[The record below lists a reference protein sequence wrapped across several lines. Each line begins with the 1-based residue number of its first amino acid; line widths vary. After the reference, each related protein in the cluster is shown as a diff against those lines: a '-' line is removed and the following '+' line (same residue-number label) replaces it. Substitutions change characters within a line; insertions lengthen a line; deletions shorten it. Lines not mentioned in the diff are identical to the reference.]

1 MVAINA
7 QKGQAKNDIDKQVKT
22 FLLANP
28 TVRFSFKGY
37 PRQCLHA
44 IYARKGLAGIQNILS
59 QISQAA
65 NSKGEC
71 HSEASRRQIT
81 KMQITKMLTEFMRTE
96 PCQVADSADV
106 SPRDASKDSDEKSN
120 KSARSSS
127 SLPPDEASEITESST
142 ASVSTDLL
150 GQSSEDAACGVPWP
164 ELAAEVLSTTMA
176 KLTTGLPHGHPVE
189 ALAVPECKTPG
200 AAGLLLGSA
209 PKYDCETCLYAM
221 LAGMDRHCQQMRP
234 WQQYWV
240 SLVESACRTVLGAEF
255 KKLVLVGSI
264 ALSLETPGSDVDL
277 VCLTNSPARGVDTVD
292 ILHKVREYV
301 MANYHHSSY
310 PENFNAVVVDDARV
324 PILSLLSGNH
334 VWVDLAVNSQN
345 SLDHI
350 DWFRRCGP
358 VPTSSVTVSDIPVR
372 TATLRLIKWWLRL
385 RRVPRAKSGGLPTIA
400 WMLLVMHSSSEQ
412 ANAAHSGGEEDRR
425 MAQILALLC
434 SFFQTYT
441 TVSGLD
447 GVLQFEQ
454 DSSSSTFHRRD
465 GARKLGQAELT
476 VVDPNSGINLT
487 PPMSPAMHLLLVH
500 ELLRA
505 RSLLKEASPTGN
517 SIFLQRVFE
526 PVPEFS
532 NCLPATTTEA
542 FGALVLVEKAA
553 DSLCTV
559 ELVRISRIHK
569 LPWWNAPFLPRWD
582 RQTTLDAQLLR
593 EKWRAGYCSFCG
605 AEAISLS
612 PWNFISRVEMASC
625 EPGCW
630 TLGAEALRCMKSMQ
644 ALATEMQGWA
654 RQ

>member
-1 MVAINA
+1 MVAIDA
-7 QKGQAKNDIDKQVKT
+7 EKRQAKHDIDKEVKT

-44 IYARKGLAGIQNILS
+44 IYARKGLNGIQDILS
-59 QISQAA
+59 QIAQATNA
-65 NSKGEC
+65 KGERN
-71 HSEASRRQIT
+71 SEALRRHIT
-81 KMQITKMLTEFMRTE
+81 KKLREFIRTE
-96 PCQVADSADV
+96 PCKVADSADV
-106 SPRDASKDSDEKSN
+106 SPRDDLKESDEKSN
-120 KSARSSS
+120 KSVRSSS
-127 SLPPDEASEITESST
+127 SLPPGGASEITESST
-142 ASVSTDLL
+142 ASVNTELL
-150 GQSSEDAACGVPWP
+150 GQASEDAACGVPWP
-164 ELAAEVLSTTMA
+164 EPPAEVLSTTMA
-176 KLTTGLPHGHPVE
+176 KLTTGLPRGHPVE

-200 AAGLLLGSA
+200 AAGIFLGSA
-209 PKYDCETCLYAM
+209 PTYDCEACLYAM

-240 SLVESACRTVLGAEF
+240 SLVENACRTVIGAEF

-277 VCLTNSPARGVDTVD
+277 VCLTNSPAQGVDTID
-292 ILHKVREYV
+292 ILHKVKDFV
-301 MANYHHSSY
+301 MANYQHSGY
-310 PENFNAVVVDDARV
+310 PEKFHAVVVDDARV

-334 VWVDLAVNSQN
+334 VLVDLSVNSQN

-350 DWFRRCGP
+350 DWFRRVGP
-358 VPTSSVTVSDIPVR
+358 APTSLVSVSDIPVR

-400 WMLLVMHSSSEQ
+400 WMLLVMHSCSEQ
-412 ANAAHSGGEEDRR
+412 ANTASPGSDNDRR
-425 MAQILALLC
+425 MAQILGLLS

-465 GARKLGQAELT
+465 GARKVGQAELT

-526 PVPEFS
+526 PVPEFANS
-532 NCLPATTTEA
+532 LPATITEP

-553 DSLCTV
+553 DGVCTV

-582 RQTTLDAQLLR
+582 RQTTLEAQLLR

-644 ALATEMQGWA
+644 ALAAEMEGLTQ
-654 RQ
+654 Q